1 MFLVPRG
8 QHHWILLAVNRDTDR
23 NGYKINATG
32 ALFVNGKQQ
41 LQIKEASAN
50 DAARYSCIA
59 ENKVGSAVKDLVVSI
74 LKPPKMQDRQLI
86 KEVQQSQQLVLE
98 CPIEDSY
105 AEFSWRKNDFP
116 VSVSNKV
123 QISARGDKLYL
134 MDAGPKDSAQYTCIA
149 KNQAGEDRAVFNT
162 TVNVAP
168 KILDSPFRT
177 MDVILNQTVEITCH
191 IVGTPPPTVTW
202 SFDGKPLL
210 QTDDIQMDGNGTVI
224 IHNVKSEDEGRYT
237 CKAENKAGR
246 AEADTYVQVIA
257 PPRIFMQSGEIKVV
271 AGRSA
276 TIRCEVFGSPAP
288 EVVWLKNE
296 QPFESEVLQTSTN
309 LRYFH
314 LREARVEDAGR
325 YTCIAKNRAGE
336 QRASTELHVLV
347 VPVIEDVERVIQVKE
362 NNTLTISC
370 TAEGIPPPQITW
382 KKDGTPLSDVSG
394 PRLVVAQAA
403 TTDAGRYTCTA
414 RNEGGHTSADF
425 AVDVLSRPKFKG
437 LKTDIRVVEGE
448 QARLECKMEGHPPP
462 TVRWLRGGRTI
473 EDMSNFIISPRGETL
488 LILKARRSD
497 AGSYSCVAKN
507 AAAETEVNFM
517 VSVLVPPHIDE
528 QLDQH
533 PHIVQ
538 GKTLFFFCPVLGN
551 PDPTVEWLKDGQP
564 IDSTSRINV
573 RDGRHLEIIEAQ
585 KEDEGRYTCHAYN
598 EAGVLDTDF
607 RSEIVAPPQFILAG
621 ESVYEVVENEAV
633 TLDCGVANEPKPEI
647 VWFRGGHPLYLDP
660 RMALSQD
667 STRLIIR
674 SVSLADGGKYTCKAS
689 NEAGSSNIDLVL
701 KVLVPPKIDKS
712 NIIGNPLA
720 IVERKIYLECPVSG
734 IPQPTV
740 SWVKDGVPVDMSDSR
755 LVLAQSNQ
763 TFGIELVKESD
774 QARYTCIAVNKGGTI
789 EQDFVLEVL
798 TPPVLDTVSV
808 NSVTRREGE
817 AVSLILS
824 DGRRLQISSASLT
837 DAGTYT
843 CVAANRAGESTL
855 DFNLEII
862 SPPSVDASRNGPNPS
877 VIVGR
882 PITLW
887 CPVTGHPFPTII
899 WRKDGVEVTG
909 STSIRISDDG
919 QMLEI
924 VEAQREHSGTWVCSA
939 ENDAGAQELE
949 IRLDVWFP
957 PSVAVT
963 SEAPIKAVGDTVTL
977 LCEATG
983 NPSPMLTWSKAG
995 HPIGTRLDISHLDT
1009 SSAGNYTCSAR
1020 NDAGSAESSIY
1031 VDVLVPPLI
1040 ARSNIDMSPRLPTG
1054 QSLLMSCDATGK
1066 PEPSITWYV
1075 NGSEVS
1081 AVNDGFELME
1091 KHLKI
1096 MNITLQDQG
1105 TYTCIAMNS
1114 AGNDT
1119 IFYNVGVV
1127 QAPIISYGGAQS
1139 VIEGEMARIECT
1151 AEGHPAPIISWLR
1164 NGIRVESGVQGV
1176 RYIAEGKVLTVIE
1189 ARSSDSGIYVCEA
1202 TNEAGTARQAYTLE
1216 VLVSPKIVSTSAN
1229 KLTVAFG
1236 APVSLKCGVRGY
1248 PEPEILWSVNNTV
1261 LPAQSE
1267 LATIDKDG
1275 TLSVKSMSDRLV
1287 TYKCT
1292 AKNEAGTDEIEYEIH
1307 TISAPVVNEGVRS
1320 INSTVGEPTSL
1331 TCDITGD
1338 EHQIQWYK
1346 NDISLLPSSNVVF
1359 NDDKSTVN
1367 LVSTKLNDEGKY
1379 TCTAENRAGK
1389 AKQITNLYVGVPP
1402 KIVDGVR
1409 RKLVKK
1415 GETAVVWCE
1424 AVGVP
1429 QPAITW
1435 MRDDKVITD
1444 TTLDDRGN
1452 AQRKSFM
1459 VDEVSVEDAG
1469 VYTCKAEN
1477 WAGTTTKD
1485 FDLVVII
1492 PPTIVPDKLDFTVE
1506 PRKTVILPC
1515 NATGIPEPVVTWVK
1529 VPNIQIEANEKYQL
1543 IGTSLAVRNI
1553 LPSDAGFYHCI
1564 AKSEAGQS
1572 IGNRRL
1578 IVDSMDNQKSTIWVD
1593 CDEENRPVKTT
1604 YMQNRGDVPDNDQ
1617 TLLPWKEKLDWS
1629 INGTNGII
1637 YKCIPGPRA
1646 PRLS

>member
-1 MFLVPRG
+1 
-8 QHHWILLAVNRDTDR
+8 
-23 NGYKINATG
+23 
-32 ALFVNGKQQ
+32 
-41 LQIKEASAN
+41 
-50 DAARYSCIA
+50 
-59 ENKVGSAVKDLVVSI
+59 
-74 LKPPKMQDRQLI
+74 
-86 KEVQQSQQLVLE
+86 
-98 CPIEDSY
+98 
-105 AEFSWRKNDFP
+105 
-116 VSVSNKV
+116 
-123 QISARGDKLYL
+123 
-134 MDAGPKDSAQYTCIA
+134 
-149 KNQAGEDRAVFNT
+149 
-162 TVNVAP
+162 
-168 KILDSPFRT
+168 

-237 CKAENKAGR
+237 CKAENKAGK

-564 IDSTSRINV
+564 IESTSRINV

-633 TLDCGVANEPKPEI
+633 TLDCGVANEAKPEI
-647 VWFRGGHPLYLDP
+647 
-660 RMALSQD
+660 
-667 STRLIIR
+667 RLIIR

-701 KVLVPPKIDKS
+701 KV
-712 NIIGNPLA
+712 
-720 IVERKIYLECPVSG
+720 R

-798 TPPVLDTVSV
+798 
-808 NSVTRREGE
+808 R
-817 AVSLILS
+817 
-824 DGRRLQISSASLT
+824 
-837 DAGTYT
+837 
-843 CVAANRAGESTL
+843 
-855 DFNLEII
+855 
-862 SPPSVDASRNGPNPS
+862 
-877 VIVGR
+877 
-882 PITLW
+882 
-887 CPVTGHPFPTII
+887 
-899 WRKDGVEVTG
+899 

-939 ENDAGAQELE
+939 ENDAGAQEME

-1020 NDAGSAESSIY
+1020 NDAGSAESSIH
-1031 VDVLVPPLI
+1031 VDVL
-1040 ARSNIDMSPRLPTG
+1040 
-1054 QSLLMSCDATGK
+1054 
-1066 PEPSITWYV
+1066 
-1075 NGSEVS
+1075 
-1081 AVNDGFELME
+1081 
-1091 KHLKI
+1091 
-1096 MNITLQDQG
+1096 DQG

-1216 VLVSPKIVSTSAN
+1216 VL
-1229 KLTVAFG
+1229 
-1236 APVSLKCGVRGY
+1236 VSLKCGVRGY

-1415 GETAVVWCE
+1415 GETAVVCTIAFFAVFVKYERSIESGEAFFRCE

-1506 PRKTVILPC
+1506 P
-1515 NATGIPEPVVTWVK
+1515 
-1529 VPNIQIEANEKYQL
+1529 QYQL

-1617 TLLPWKEKLDWS
+1617 TLLPWKEKLVEYS
-1629 INGTNGII
+1629 II
-1637 YKCIPGPRA
+1637 
-1646 PRLS
+1646 